1 MTAYKF
7 TQEKGQNMT
16 ELNEKLLKATEVAE
30 ILNISRS
37 KVYLLKDRRQIGFVD
52 DGYIRFSPEDVA
64 EYIEKHRVKAIA

>member
-1 MTAYKF
+1 
-7 TQEKGQNMT
+7 MT

-52 DGYIRFSPEDVA
+52 DVYIRFSPEDVA

>member
-1 MTAYKF
+1 M
-7 TQEKGQNMT
+7 
-16 ELNEKLLKATEVAE
+16 LKTTEVAE